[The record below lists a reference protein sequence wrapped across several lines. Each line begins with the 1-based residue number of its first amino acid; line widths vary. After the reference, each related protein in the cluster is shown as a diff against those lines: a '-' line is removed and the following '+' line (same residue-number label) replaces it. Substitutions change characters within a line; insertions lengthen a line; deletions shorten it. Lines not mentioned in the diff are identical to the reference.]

1 MNSIPITPLTLEVA
15 ERVNH
20 FETPGCLTGGL
31 CARIQ
36 RVSLC
41 VAASMVLAGCVST
54 KTVELPLER
63 LSKWRGKTV
72 ALTDRPRAGFVAM
85 TAGKAAFAVIGVAAM
100 VSAGKTIVEENGI
113 EDPAPHLARDLLVV
127 AEKQYAVVAATTPPV
142 KIDTTDI
149 AQLAHAAAG
158 ADILLDVQGVGID
171 FRYLPVQWGHYVV
184 DTSYKLRIIDVA
196 NSSLI
201 AEGFCRQSLPE
212 TDAKTKDEL
221 LANKAALLK
230 STIDKQ
236 RDKCLDELK
245 QKVLAIHP

>member
-1 MNSIPITPLTLEVA
+1 MRDIQFKDITVVYETEDLGLEAPIMVEGLPGVGNVGKLATEHLIAEVGA
-15 ERVNH
+15 KKFANIYSKY
-20 FETPGCLTGGL
+20 FPP
-31 CARIQ
+31 Q
-36 RVSLC
+36 
-41 VAASMVLAGCVST
+41 VL
-54 KTVELPLER
+54 
-63 LSKWRGKTV
+63 
-72 ALTDRPRAGFVAM
+72 
-85 TAGKAAFAVIGVAAM
+85 
-100 VSAGKTIVEENGI
+100 VEENGI

-158 ADILLDVQGVGID
+158 ADILLDVQGVAID

>member
-1 MNSIPITPLTLEVA
+1 
-15 ERVNH
+15 
-20 FETPGCLTGGL
+20 
-31 CARIQ
+31 
-36 RVSLC
+36 
-41 VAASMVLAGCVST
+41 MVLAGCVST

-63 LSKWRGKTV
+63 QSKWQGKTV

-158 ADILLDVQGVGID
+158 ADILLDVQGVAID